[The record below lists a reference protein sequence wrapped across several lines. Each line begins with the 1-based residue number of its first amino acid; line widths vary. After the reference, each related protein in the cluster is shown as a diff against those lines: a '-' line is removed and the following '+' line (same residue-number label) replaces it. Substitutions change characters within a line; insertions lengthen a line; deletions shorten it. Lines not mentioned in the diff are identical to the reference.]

1 MDVIKI
7 IIVSIFIFVTI
18 NSAHAAEFSI
28 VAWPDKNNDFAK
40 AVKIVASH
48 APAKYMLSVWGWE
61 KLEPEKGD
69 TDALT
74 KELGGVRYSI
84 ANGLN
89 QGQYYGVTVIDTV
102 KRVLPSDIMDISW
115 DDPALIKRYA
125 DMIGRLKAELATPPD
140 YLVIANESDVYFEN
154 HPDEIEA
161 FLKFAVSAQ
170 KIVKDIFPTTKVGFT
185 VTFESLS
192 KGGAR
197 TAFAKQLIGISDA
210 AFLTYYPI
218 IDMIPTKPEDTPTQ
232 LDMILKIAGEK
243 PVILQEIGY
252 PSIIKG
258 SSEAQQ
264 AQFFETII
272 PAIQKRPQIKFASIF
287 ALHDF
292 DEKGCKGLIGYY
304 GMDGLFSMTQQ
315 GKDFQSFLCSLGLL
329 HADGSPKPAWD
340 AAMKAFGTLALQSE
354 NENGYHLH

>member
-1 MDVIKI
+1 MDMIKV
-7 IIVSIFIFVTI
+7 IIVSISILLTM

-28 VAWPDKNNDFAK
+28 VAWPDKNTDFAK
-40 AVKIVASH
+40 AVQIVASQ
-48 APAKYMLSVWGWE
+48 APAKYALTVSGWE

-115 DDPALIKRYA
+115 DDPELIKRYA
-125 DMIGRLKAELATPPD
+125 DIIGRLKTELATPHN

-170 KIVKDIFPTTKVGFT
+170 KTVKDIFPTTQVGFT
-185 VTFESLS
+185 VTFEGLS
-192 KGGAR
+192 KGGVRA
-197 TAFAKQLIGISDA
+197 AFAKQLIGISDA
-210 AFLTYYPI
+210 AFMTYYPI
-218 IDMIPTKPEDTPTQ
+218 IDMIPTKPEDTPAQ

-243 PVILQEIGY
+243 PVVLQEIGY

-264 AQFFETII
+264 AKFFETII
-272 PAIQKRPQIKFASIF
+272 PAIQKRPQIKFSSIF

-304 GMDGLFSMTQQ
+304 GMGGLFSLTQQ
-315 GKDFQSFLCSLGLL
+315 GKDFQGFLCSLGLL
-329 HADGSPKPAWD
+329 REDGTPKPSWD
-340 AAMKAFGTLALQSE
+340 AAMKAFAQLK
-354 NENGYHLH
+354 